1 MKIFFKRLGKNFART
16 IADTDVSVRTEKFLI
31 KVVRVSLNS
40 LVLVTTAIDL
50 FSNRYQLVVLLLK
63 TVIHV
68 DVLLVNLSVHQMTVL
83 SMALGLDGQN
93 GPNVRQ
99 KNVELVINGE
109 RECVWV
115 Q

>member
-1 MKIFFKRLGKNFART
+1 M
-16 IADTDVSVRTEKFLI
+16 DVNVKKEKFLI
-31 KVVRVSLNS
+31 KAVPVFQNL
-40 LVLVTTAIDL
+40 LVLVIIVIDQY
-50 FSNRYQLVVLLLK
+50 SNRFHLVVQLQK

-68 DVLLVNLSVHQMTVL
+68 VVLLVNLSVHQMIVL
-83 SMALGLDGQN
+83 SMDLGLDGQN
-93 GPNVRQ
+93 GLNVQQ

>member
-1 MKIFFKRLGKNFART
+1 MKM
-16 IADTDVSVRTEKFLI
+16 EKFLI
-31 KVVRVSLNS
+31 KVVHVFQNL
-40 LVLVTTAIDL
+40 LVLVIIVIDQY
-50 FSNRYQLVVLLLK
+50 SNRFHLVVQLQK

-68 DVLLVNLSVHQMTVL
+68 VVLLVNLSVHQMTVL
-83 SMALGLDGQN
+83 SMDLGLDGQN
-93 GPNVRQ
+93 GLNVRQ

>member
-1 MKIFFKRLGKNFART
+1 MKM
-16 IADTDVSVRTEKFLI
+16 EKFLI
-31 KVVRVSLNS
+31 KVVPVFQNL
-40 LVLVTTAIDL
+40 LVLVIIVIDQY
-50 FSNRYQLVVLLLK
+50 SNRFHLVVQLQK

>member
-1 MKIFFKRLGKNFART
+1 MKM
-16 IADTDVSVRTEKFLI
+16 EKFLI
-31 KVVRVSLNS
+31 KVVHVFQNL
-40 LVLVTTAIDL
+40 LVLVIIVIDQYL
-50 FSNRYQLVVLLLK
+50 NRFQLVALLQK

-68 DVLLVNLSVHQMTVL
+68 VVLLVNLSVHQMIVL
-83 SMALGLDGQN
+83 SMDLGLDGQN
-93 GPNVRQ
+93 GLNVRQ